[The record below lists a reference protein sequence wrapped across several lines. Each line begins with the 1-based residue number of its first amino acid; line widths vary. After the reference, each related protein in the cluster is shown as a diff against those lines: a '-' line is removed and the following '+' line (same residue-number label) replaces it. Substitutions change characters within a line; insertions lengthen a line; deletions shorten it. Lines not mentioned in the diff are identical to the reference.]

1 MPLATEES
9 SQGLA
14 ERLLN
19 VQLYENSPL
28 SCSQIERDYSASPDK
43 LYNDL
48 KPNLAVIHEKPEH
61 RLLIFLKTQGLSNT
75 EISQRTGYQLAW
87 VGQVLRQPWARERI
101 VQELSL
107 AGRDAVQEAIK
118 SSALDTVHK
127 MIDLRDDKQT
137 PKAVV
142 ATICSNLL
150 DRFMGKPVQHIEQR
164 STVLTGKLGDVA
176 AIDAELE
183 KLQREERELLGT
195 AKNN

>member
-1 MPLATEES
+1 MPPATEES

-43 LYNDL
+43 LFNDL

-127 MIDLRDDKQT
+127 MIDLRDNDQT

-142 ATICSNLL
+142 ASICSNLL